1 MESSFPITD
10 ASEPIGHATH
20 ARVQLTNA
28 DQERW
33 DERYRGGRGPLL
45 AEISPWAVSQQL
57 HLVGGRGLDVACG
70 AGRYTLWLATLG
82 YQVDAVDV
90 SAVALAQL
98 ENWAKQQGC
107 LHAIQAIQA
116 DLNSWRPLPDAYDLV
131 LVSLYLNRD
140 LLAPLQAAVRPEG
153 LLLYTTY
160 HTDLL
165 LTHGDFR
172 PEFLLQTGEL
182 LSIFAGWDI
191 VAYEE
196 RRWRPGGSRS
206 DCTTSLLARKPR
218 RL

>member
-1 MESSFPITD
+1 MPDTG
-10 ASEPIGHATH
+10 EPIGYVTH
-20 ARVQLTNA
+20 ASVMQANA

-33 DERYRGGRGPLL
+33 DERYRRGRGPLL

-57 HLVGGRGLDVACG
+57 HLAGGRGLDVACG

-98 ENWAKQQGC
+98 VDWAKQQGC

-116 DLNSWRPLPDAYDLV
+116 DLSSWRPVPDAYDLV

-140 LLAPLQAAVRPEG
+140 LLAPLQAAVRPGG

-172 PEFLLQTGEL
+172 PEFLLQPGEL
-182 LSIFAGWDI
+182 LSTFAGWDI
-191 VAYEE
+191 AAYEE
-196 RRWRPGGSRS
+196 RRWRPGGNRN